1 MIKKHYLIA
10 GCALLVLLIFTGNV
24 IETESKQN
32 VPPSN
37 IIDNEKTV
45 GLVPI
50 DTQGKDILEYQ
61 SLGLSNIQT
70 ACLEK
75 EPTMENYIGQADAI
89 VKGEVIAIDYFEYNN
104 LPWSRLT
111 VLVNDIIQ
119 GDIETSQKIS
129 IYVMEGY
136 QYTDASAQYLVSVSG
151 DEIGLH
157 QIGETSIYVINQDD
171 GSDIFEKGSYY
182 RTFGCFSE
190 YRYDKSADTY
200 NIYDTKIASDLDEKS
215 LEQKLNSFAK

>member
-1 MIKKHYLIA
+1 MIKKHYLIV
-10 GCALLVLLIFTGNV
+10 GCVLLVLLIFAGNV

-32 VPPSN
+32 VPTAN
-37 IIDNEKTV
+37 ITDSEKNV

-50 DTQGKDILEYQ
+50 DIQRKDILEYQ

-89 VKGEVIAIDYFEYNN
+89 VKGKVVAIDYFEYNT

-111 VLVNDIIQ
+111 VLVNDVMQ
-119 GDIETSQKIS
+119 GDIETNQKIS

-136 QYTDASAQYLVSVSG
+136 QYTDTSAQYLISVSG
-151 DEIGLH
+151 DELGLH

-190 YRYDKSADTY
+190 YRYDKSTDTY
-200 NIYDTKIASDLDEKS
+200 NIFDTKIASSLDEKS
-215 LEQKLNSFAK
+215 LEQKLHLFAK